1 MMSTQS
7 DRSIFEQH
15 AQTIIAL
22 IIAAL
27 IGWAGVSLQDMQ
39 QSMASMSTQI
49 QNLQHEVTNLRQIN
63 QDRYSMGQAVQDWGR
78 NRQEM
83 DQVRDRL
90 RDLERK
96 VP

>member
-1 MMSTQS
+1 
-7 DRSIFEQH
+7 
-15 AQTIIAL
+15 
-22 IIAAL
+22 
-27 IGWAGVSLQDMQ
+27 MQ

-49 QNLQHEVTNLRQIN
+49 QNLQHEVTNLRQLN

>member
-1 MMSTQS
+1 VT
-7 DRSIFEQH
+7 DRPETSRFEQH
-15 AQTIIAL
+15 TQTIIAL

-27 IGWAGVSLQDMQ
+27 IGWAGLSLQDMQ

-49 QNLQHEVTNLRQIN
+49 QNLQHEVTNLRQLN

-96 VP
+96 AP

>member
-1 MMSTQS
+1 MSTQS

>member
-1 MMSTQS
+1 MSTQS

-63 QDRYSMGQAVQDWGR
+63 QDRYSMGQAVQDWSR